1 MLELN
6 ILRIKVNGTVVYEKN
21 KELATVQN
29 GDSYPP
35 RKNSANSLESDME
48 VLPCK
53 EALEK

>member
-6 ILRIKVNGTVVYEKN
+6 ILRIKVNGTVVYDKN
-21 KELATVQN
+21 EELAYVEKGEN
-29 GDSYPP
+29 YPP

-53 EALEK
+53 EV